1 MVGMIN
7 ELNPEL
13 TQAGYK
19 SIPIPPRP
27 KVLTARQKDRIY
39 LRQKNIMKQK
49 LKDHKKSFL
58 RKVQRCVRN
67 KTLFETTL
75 EKTRRKKREEE
86 DERFEIM
93 ILNQNNISYSD
104 LSDDELSE

>member
-49 LKDHKKSFL
+49 LKDHNIFL
-58 RKVQRCVRN
+58 
-67 KTLFETTL
+67 T
-75 EKTRRKKREEE
+75 
-86 DERFEIM
+86 
-93 ILNQNNISYSD
+93 
-104 LSDDELSE
+104 

>member
-1 MVGMIN
+1 MIGMIN

-13 TQAGYK
+13 NQAGYT

-27 KVLTARQKDRIY
+27 KVLTARQKERIY
-39 LRQKNIMKQK
+39 LRQKSIMKKK

-58 RKVQRCVRN
+58 RKVQRCVRK

-75 EKTRRKKREEE
+75 EKRRRKKEKKKMK
-86 DERFEIM
+86 DFEIM
-93 ILNQNNISYSD
+93 ILNQNNISFSD
-104 LSDDELSE
+104 LSD